1 MKTRITELFGIQY
14 PIIQG
19 AMQWLSKPRLA
30 AAVSNAGGLGTINMT
45 TYATPED
52 FQAAI
57 QELKS
62 LTDRPFSVNLSL
74 LPDTKPDGP
83 IKGFLQAV
91 VEEKVKIVE
100 TAGSSP
106 APLMDTLKGAGCLV
120 MHKIPDSR
128 FAHTAQEVGCD
139 AVCIV
144 GYEGGGHPGMAGV
157 GSIVQ
162 WPLTTERCTLPV
174 VGAGGVCDGRT
185 MYAALAAGLDG
196 VMVGT
201 RFLMAAETDIGPHL
215 RQAVMD
221 AKETDT
227 VLTQTSIRN
236 ALRSLKTQES
246 LHIIDFERT
255 HHPTLE
261 ELYPLIRGTVTKAAY
276 EKDDPQAAQIA
287 MEHTGADILDINMGC
302 PMGKIVN
309 NGDGAALMKDPE
321 LAGRIVEAVV
331 KALPG
336 VPVTAKFRRGWD
348 LGHCNCVE
356 FAQTLEQAGAAAVA
370 VHGRTRAQV
379 YGGTADWN
387 CIRAVKEAVSIPV
400 IANGDI
406 WKPEDA
412 ERILLHTGA
421 DMAMIGRGC
430 FGNPWIFQQAKAVL
444 EGQPVSPLPPLA
456 ERCETAVRQI
466 RVAASYKGERVAVLE
481 ARKQYCWYLKGIP
494 HANYY
499 KEQIVQ
505 MNTLEDV
512 DRITKGIQRDLRD

>member
-1 MKTRITELFGIQY
+1 MQLRNLSIPTGAVFAPMAGLTDAACRHLMADHGAAWTVSEMASAKALNFHDEKSLALLRDKHPHGLYAIQLFGAEPESMAKAILFVREQGIQ
-14 PIIQG
+14 
-19 AMQWLSKPRLA
+19 
-30 AAVSNAGGLGTINMT
+30 
-45 TYATPED
+45 
-52 FQAAI
+52 F
-57 QELKS
+57 
-62 LTDRPFSVNLSL
+62 
-74 LPDTKPDGP
+74 
-83 IKGFLQAV
+83 
-91 VEEKVKIVE
+91 
-100 TAGSSP
+100 
-106 APLMDTLKGAGCLV
+106 
-120 MHKIPDSR
+120 
-128 FAHTAQEVGCD
+128 
-139 AVCIV
+139 
-144 GYEGGGHPGMAGV
+144 
-157 GSIVQ
+157 
-162 WPLTTERCTLPV
+162 
-174 VGAGGVCDGRT
+174 
-185 MYAALAAGLDG
+185 
-196 VMVGT
+196 
-201 RFLMAAETDIGPHL
+201 
-215 RQAVMD
+215 
-221 AKETDT
+221 
-227 VLTQTSIRN
+227 
-236 ALRSLKTQES
+236 
-246 LHIIDFERT
+246 
-255 HHPTLE
+255 
-261 ELYPLIRGTVTKAAY
+261 
-276 EKDDPQAAQIA
+276 
-287 MEHTGADILDINMGC
+287 DILDINMGC

-444 EGQPVSPLPPLA
+444 EGQSVPPLPPLA

-466 RVAASYKGERVAVLE
+466 RMAASYKGERVAVLE